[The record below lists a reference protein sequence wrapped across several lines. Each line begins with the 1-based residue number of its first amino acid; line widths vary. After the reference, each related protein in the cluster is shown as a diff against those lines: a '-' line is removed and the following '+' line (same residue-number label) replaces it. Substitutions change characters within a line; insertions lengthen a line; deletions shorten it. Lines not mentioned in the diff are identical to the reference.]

1 MGPLKGRP
9 AWNEV
14 KPPSDT
20 ANMISVSK
28 PDGWAGSA
36 SLSSTEQPQRSEQAG
51 GMKSNQSNV
60 SIKGA
65 GVGKSQQTP
74 PPSNPNAHM
83 LKDGGKY

>member
-14 KPPSDT
+14 KPADN
-20 ANMISVSK
+20 ANIAISK
-28 PDGWAGSA
+28 PAGWKGSA
-36 SLSSTEQPQRSEQAG
+36 RVPSAEEPGRSEQSTE
-51 GMKSNQSNV
+51 MKSAQTNL

-74 PPSNPNAHM
+74 PVADPNAHM